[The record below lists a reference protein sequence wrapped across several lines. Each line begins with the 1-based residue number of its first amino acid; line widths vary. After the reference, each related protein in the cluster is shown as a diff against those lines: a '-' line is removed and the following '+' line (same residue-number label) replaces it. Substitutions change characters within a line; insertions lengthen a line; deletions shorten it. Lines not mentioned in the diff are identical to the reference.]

1 MSEDSDDHNALA
13 QTSAGAEY
21 KTRLDPEKFSSKLR
35 IFLKTDDY

>member
-1 MSEDSDDHNALA
+1 MSEDSDHNALA

-35 IFLKTDDY
+35 ILFKTDDY